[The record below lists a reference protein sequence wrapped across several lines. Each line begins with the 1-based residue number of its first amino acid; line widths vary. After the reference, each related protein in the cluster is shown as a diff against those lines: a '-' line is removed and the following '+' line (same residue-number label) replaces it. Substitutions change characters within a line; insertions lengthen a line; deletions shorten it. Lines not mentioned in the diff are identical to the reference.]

1 MIPLLNVNL
10 RDLPI
15 SSSLGYRDGDVIS
28 FLENENLTAFTFDG
42 LKRRLGL
49 HSETLSRILSR
60 LENEEIITKTGE
72 GYVVN
77 PKIDRLKFYPQQTE
91 EPSTPLLQTFL
102 PSTMMTR
109 ELVAKL
115 KGKWFGSLRW
125 LGTSETSE
133 GITLKWV
140 TEDGSLQLNANVQGS
155 ALNIEGK
162 FLTSNNLDFALRT
175 AYQLMAYINRLCIGT
190 GIARNVAF
198 YSDFDR
204 YSCPHFTLT

>member
-1 MIPLLNVNL
+1 MIPLLDVSV
-10 RDLPI
+10 RSLPL
-15 SSSLGYRDGDVIS
+15 SSSLGYRDSDVIS

-60 LENEEIITKTGE
+60 LESEGIITKTRE

-77 PKIDRLKFYPQQTE
+77 PKIDKLKFCPQRSE
-91 EPSTPLLQTFL
+91 ETTTPLLQTFL

-115 KGKWFGSLRW
+115 RGKWFGSLRW
-125 LGTSETSE
+125 LGTSENSE
-133 GITLKWV
+133 GVTLKWV
-140 TEDGSLQLNANVQGS
+140 TEEGSLQLNANVQGS
-155 ALNIEGK
+155 ALNIEAK
-162 FLTSNNLDFALRT
+162 FLTSNNLDLALRT

-198 YSDFDR
+198 YSDFDPYSYR
-204 YSCPHFTLT
+204 YFTLT